1 MSNET
6 LINANPLPSLLSVTH
21 LVYALHAL
29 SLLIGITTAA
39 TIIGAFVFGVPSI
52 IAVVINYLK
61 RGEASG
67 TFLES
72 HFRWQIRTFWFGML
86 WSLLG
91 GFFIHDY
98 HWHSAGYCGF
108 HRRRRVGDL
117 PGRSRLVGAAR
128 PKTNVYQFL
137 TELRCC
143 RSIALIWE
151 IRLNSEATMNL
162 LPRMVPRGPSG
173 SLTRLANNS

>member
-72 HFRWQIRTFWFGML
+72 HFRWQIRTFWFGLL
-86 WSLLG
+86 WCLLG
-91 GFFIHDY
+91 GFLFVTFIGIPLAIVVFIG
-98 HWHSAGYCGF
+98 AGVWVIYRIVKGW
-108 HRRRRVGDL
+108 
-117 PGRSRLVGAAR
+117 
-128 PKTNVYQFL
+128 L
-137 TELRCC
+137 TLRD
-143 RSIALIWE
+143 RKPMYS
-151 IRLNSEATMNL
+151 N
-162 LPRMVPRGPSG
+162 P
-173 SLTRLANNS
+173 